1 MKISIGKIISL
12 WFGAALLCVAELAA
26 AQAATVFEL
35 SGSASATPSGGTA
48 RILRKGDGIN
58 QGETVT
64 TGAASSVVIRFEDGQ
79 VAALS
84 ANSRLVI
91 STYVYNRTDATK
103 SNVLISLLQ
112 GGMRAV
118 TGLIGK
124 SRPQQVAY
132 RAANAT
138 IGIRGTDTNISVEG
152 NIVAVSVSD
161 GQVSFSFGGET
172 VILSAGQAVITT
184 PSGATQR
191 VPASGLAAA
200 LRAQG
205 TTAGT
210 TLAAAITSLNSPV
223 IAAAVNSASQPG
235 TPTPTPAPT
244 PTPITQPGTTP
255 TTTTTGGSGG
265 AGGGTASPK

>member
-12 WFGAALLCVAELAA
+12 WFGAALLCAAELAA

-48 RILRKGDGIN
+48 RTLRKGDSIN
-58 QGETVT
+58 QGETVA

-124 SRPQQVAY
+124 ARPQQVAY

-161 GQVSFSFGGET
+161 GQVTFSFGGET
-172 VILSAGQAVITT
+172 VILSAGQAAITT

-191 VPASGLAAA
+191 VPASGVVAALKAQGTPAAAALAAA
-200 LRAQG
+200 M
-205 TTAGT
+205 
-210 TLAAAITSLNSPV
+210 TSLDNPA
-223 IAAAVNSASQPG
+223 IAAAVKSASQPSTPIP
-235 TPTPTPAPT
+235 TPTPTSAL
-244 PTPITQPGTTP
+244 PGTTTSTT

-265 AGGGTASPK
+265 GTASPK

>member
-1 MKISIGKIISL
+1 MKISIGKVMSL

-48 RILRKGDGIN
+48 RILRKGDGVN
-58 QGETVT
+58 QGETVA

-91 STYVYNRTDATK
+91 NTYVYNRTDATK

-112 GGMRAV
+112 GGMRAI

-138 IGIRGTDTNISVEG
+138 IGIRGTDTNIVVDG
-152 NIVAVSVSD
+152 NIVAVSVED

-184 PSGATQR
+184 PSGAVQR

-205 TTAGT
+205 TPAGN
-210 TLAAAITSLNSPV
+210 TLAAALTSLNSPA
-223 IAAAVNSASQPG
+223 IAAAVSSASQPS
-235 TPTPTPAPT
+235 TPTPSPT
-244 PTPITQPGTTP
+244 GTLPGTTTTTTP
-255 TTTTTGGSGG
+255 TTTGG
-265 AGGGTASPK
+265 AGGGTPSPK

>member
-1 MKISIGKIISL
+1 MKISIGKVMSL

-48 RILRKGDGIN
+48 RILRKGDGVN
-58 QGETVT
+58 QGETVA

-91 STYVYNRTDATK
+91 STYVYNRSDATK

-112 GGMRAV
+112 GGMRAI

-124 SRPQQVAY
+124 ARPQQVAY

-191 VPASGLAAA
+191 VPASGVAAA

-205 TTAGT
+205 TPAGN
-210 TLAAAITSLNSPV
+210 TLAAAMTSLDSPA
-223 IAAAVNSASQPG
+223 IAAAVSSASQPSTT
-235 TPTPTPAPT
+235 TPTQSPTGT
-244 PTPITQPGTTP
+244 LPGTTTTTTP
-255 TTTTTGGSGG
+255 TTTGG
-265 AGGGTASPK
+265 AGGGTPSPK